1 LPRSRPCYPSLP
13 HELLAAPR
21 FSAYRKGVGWLINSR
36 RRWFGSLFLLL
47 ALGMVV
53 WGQTWLKPQ
62 LQGLAFVFYW
72 LTCLIWTLLA
82 LFTALVDASATRR
95 QLRQK
100 QADLLR
106 EALGDRLSRD
116 RESEDPVGPRKEP
129 PSHDH

>member
-1 LPRSRPCYPSLP
+1 M
-13 HELLAAPR
+13 
-21 FSAYRKGVGWLINSR
+21 GWLINSR

-72 LTCLIWTLLA
+72 LACLILTLLA
-82 LFTALVDASATRR
+82 LFTALADAAATRR
-95 QLRQK
+95 QLRKK

-106 EALGDRLSRD
+106 EALGDRLSSDRD
-116 RESEDPVGPRKEP
+116 SEDRVGRRKGP
-129 PSHDH
+129 PSHGH